1 MLKRVNLQWAWGG
14 MVELGLR
21 WPKAVLLAAA
31 LITMVL
37 GALIYLAEIDTDPEN
52 MLPSDDPVRT
62 LNRSMRAEF
71 GSRDMVALGVIDEG
85 GVLTGEVLT
94 ASARLI
100 DEIGRLDR
108 VVPEGIV
115 SFKSAAAVPEGDL
128 SQDDVDRISR
138 AVDQDPLLAG
148 RVISPDKLGLAIY
161 IPLESKDAANSVASS
176 IEELLDQNGGPDT
189 TKHYLAGLP
198 LAEEAF
204 GRDMFLQMAL
214 LAPMAGMLIFV
225 LMLFFFRKLS
235 LVVGAMLVAM
245 LSVTWTMGL
254 LTETGFSLHIM
265 SSMIPIFLMPIAIL
279 DSVHILSEF
288 FDRYPQYQDRRE
300 TLRAVYKDLTVP
312 ISYTSV
318 TTAVAFASLSLTP
331 IPPVQVFGL
340 FVAFG
345 VVAAWLLTI
354 VFIPAF
360 VMSLSEEGLK
370 RSLAGDAPR
379 RNRVITAGLS
389 RLGNLASKR
398 SPIIP
403 TVFLL
408 LAVAAVP
415 GVLRI
420 TVNDNPVR
428 WFRSG
433 SEIRVASQE
442 LNRHFPGTYNA
453 SLLLE
458 ADEPGLLADPEVAA
472 SVAALQD
479 LWRGFGAV
487 GQSISYVDVVAAGQ
501 AGEAIPGDRDDIIRS
516 LASAAAAPGGG
527 GVAGLIT
534 EDYRKANVQIL
545 MREGDNKV
553 MQRVVDRTEAYLDG
567 QPLPA
572 GVRTAWAGET
582 YLNLVW
588 QDKMVSGMLKAF
600 LATFAVVVL
609 LMVALFRSLRWALLA
624 MLPMSITI
632 LFVYGAIGFVGKDY
646 DMPLAVLS
654 TLVLGIGVD
663 FAIHFIQRYRELVK
677 ETPGGRGAALSRM
690 FEEPARALTRN
701 ALIIAIGFAPM
712 VFAALVPY
720 VVVGVFLATIMLLSW
735 LTSLLLLPAVISLFQ
750 KRGESVA

>member
-1 MLKRVNLQWAWGG
+1 
-14 MVELGLR
+14 
-21 WPKAVLLAAA
+21 
-31 LITMVL
+31 
-37 GALIYLAEIDTDPEN
+37 
-52 MLPSDDPVRT
+52 
-62 LNRSMRAEF
+62 
-71 GSRDMVALGVIDEG
+71 
-85 GVLTGEVLT
+85 
-94 ASARLI
+94 
-100 DEIGRLDR
+100 
-108 VVPEGIV
+108 
-115 SFKSAAAVPEGDL
+115 
-128 SQDDVDRISR
+128 VDRIGR
-138 AVDQDPLLAG
+138 AVDQNPLLAG

-161 IPLESKDAANSVASS
+161 IPLESKDAANGVASS
-176 IEELLDQNGGPDT
+176 IEDMLERIDGPDT
-189 TKHYLAGLP
+189 TKYYLAGLP

-214 LAPMAGMLIFV
+214 LAPMAGMLIFL

-235 LVVGAMLVAM
+235 LVIGAMLVAM
-245 LSVTWTMGL
+245 LSVVWTMGL
-254 LTETGFSLHIM
+254 LTGTGFSLHIM

-288 FDRYPQYQDRRE
+288 FDRYPQYQDRKN

-312 ISYTSV
+312 ISYTSL

-345 VVAAWLLTI
+345 VLAAWLLTV

-360 VMSLSEEGLK
+360 VMGLSEEGLK
-370 RSLAGDAPR
+370 RSLAGKVPR
-379 RNRVITAGLS
+379 QSRVITRGLS

-398 SPIIP
+398 TRIIP
-403 TVFLL
+403 AVFLL
-408 LAVAAVP
+408 LTIAAVP

-433 SEIRVASQE
+433 NEIRVASE
-442 LNRHFPGTYNA
+442 VLNRHFPGTYNA
-453 SLLLE
+453 SLILE
-458 ADEPGLLADPEVAA
+458 ANEPGLLADPEVAA

-479 LWRGFGAV
+479 HWRGFSAV
-487 GQSISYVDVVAAGQ
+487 GQSLSYADVVAGGQ
-501 AGEAIPGDRDDIIRS
+501 GPEAIPGDQDDIIRS
-516 LASAAAAPGGG
+516 LESAAASPGGG

-534 EDYRKANVQIL
+534 EDYRKANLQIL
-545 MREGDNKV
+545 MREGDNQV
-553 MQRVVDRTEAYLDG
+553 MERVVDRTEAYLDG

-572 GVRTAWAGET
+572 GIETDWAGET
-582 YLNLVW
+582 YLNLIW
-588 QDKMVSGMLKAF
+588 QNKMVSGMFKAF
-600 LATFAVVVL
+600 LATFVVVLL

-632 LFVYGAIGFVGKDY
+632 LFVYGAIGFSGKDY

-663 FAIHFIQRYRELVK
+663 FAIHFIERYRELVK
-677 ETPGGRGAALSRM
+677 DTPGGQGAALKRM

-712 VFAALVPY
+712 FFAALVPY
-720 VVVGVFLATIMLLSW
+720 VVVGTFLASIMLLSW
-735 LTSLLLLPAVISLFQ
+735 LTSLLLLPAVIALFQ
-750 KRGESVA
+750 KKEEKPA